1 MHVCRRFLLSRLLF
15 IVILCIRIDILDFFE
30 CNSAF
35 CRCFH
40 ESVCRSSVFPS
51 SCVSLACFLA
61 VCCLFFVFLGC
72 FLCFDIF
79 HWLLRRWMV
88 VYGSSRCVSC
98 MLLSFCVGLLVCDF
112 YGDFLCFY
120 CISLHFI
127 VLCIVYNVFDVAMV
141 RESCLLRFTCF
152 LVLRAHESPY
162 PRLWTHRASLIVAL
176 LSMSVHVCCG
186 FFLFRLLFIAV

>member
-127 VLCIVYNVFDVAMV
+127 VLCIVCNVFDVAMV
-141 RESCLLRFTCF
+141 RESCLLLFTLSCPWQPISKALNIYLLPQWF
-152 LVLRAHESPY
+152 WLCWVDSCYVLSIF
-162 PRLWTHRASLIVAL
+162 TGL
-176 LSMSVHVCCG
+176 LAFSCC
-186 FFLFRLLFIAV
+186 IMY